1 MFGIG
6 NSVVVGY
13 DISTKYAQI
22 SYMAKGDDM
31 PKTISAKD
39 GVEQFNI
46 PVCLFKRLEVNQ
58 WFYGEDAI
66 SYSEMEEG
74 QLVDNL
80 WERALVG
87 EKVVVVEEEFDPVA
101 LLLLYI
107 KRSLTLILRDVK
119 KDDIAGIMFTVP
131 KLTKRAIEV
140 LEQVVGMMNLGDTKI
155 GFQGREESIY
165 YYIVNQP
172 EEMRKYGVMVYDYSE
187 EYMMSLYYHENRN
200 TSPTVAFVDELE
212 HPQLSLGME
221 EQDGRFLEIVET
233 TIGEK
238 LISCAYL
245 IGDGFGGD
253 WCNESLKELC
263 RNRRAFRGNNLYSR
277 GACYAMRSRLEKTG
291 SSQSR
296 VFLGKDKLKAN
307 VGMDIRR
314 GRDESYLALLNGGEN
329 WFDSKVSYEMI
340 LDKGNS
346 FTLSIMPLDGRE
358 VRNVEIVLEGLE
370 EREAMATR
378 IKLEAIMESENML
391 RVNVTDLGFG
401 EIYPATY
408 QLFTKEIDIN
418 E

>member
-172 EEMRKYGVMVYDYSE
+172 EELRKYGVMVYDYSE

-277 GACYAMRSRLEKTG
+277 GACYAMRSRLEKNG